1 MGEVPRATFAREPP
15 AAAADG
21 REGRRRGYAH
31 EVSEPAA
38 EFDEIV
44 DLVDED
50 DHVVGTARKLD
61 TDRDPSLVHREVA
74 ILVHRGG
81 ELLWQL
87 RSAEKTVMPLT
98 WDVAC
103 AGHVRAGEA
112 PAAAAH
118 RELREELGFDV
129 ELVAVGRRRVRQATE
144 SYLAHIFI
152 GAAPAALEPS
162 VDPGEVAAIEWCDE
176 AGYRRW
182 QAQGRSLSP
191 VAGALA
197 EAFWAARR
205 AVATG
210 R

>member
-1 MGEVPRATFAREPP
+1 MSEH
-15 AAAADG
+15 AAD
-21 REGRRRGYAH
+21 
-31 EVSEPAA
+31 
-38 EFDEIV
+38 FDEIV

-129 ELVAVGRRRVRQATE
+129 ELVAVGRRRVRKPPRAT
-144 SYLAHIFI
+144 SRTSSS
-152 GAAPAALEPS
+152 APRRPALEPS
-162 VDPGEVAAIEWCDE
+162 VDPGEVAAIEWCDA
-176 AGYRRW
+176 AGYRCW

-197 EAFWAARR
+197 RGVLGRSPGGGDGRLTRAAG
-205 AVATG
+205 G
-210 R
+210 RVHDAADRTRGGRDEGGGDVG